1 MFHIFFGMERS
12 RANVIN
18 MTSKVRMS
26 VRCYY
31 LLISIG
37 TVQTGQNHDTM
48 YDGWELQGLTLDG

>member
-1 MFHIFFGMERS
+1 
-12 RANVIN
+12 